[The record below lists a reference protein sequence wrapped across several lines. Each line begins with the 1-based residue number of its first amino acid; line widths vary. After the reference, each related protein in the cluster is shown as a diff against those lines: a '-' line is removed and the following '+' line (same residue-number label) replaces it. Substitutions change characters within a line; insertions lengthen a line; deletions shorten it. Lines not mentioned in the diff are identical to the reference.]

1 MKTVKMEVEEMD
13 KRSFIRGFGMGV
25 LFAAVI
31 LGISCLMRTSDSAV
45 IKRAKQ
51 LGMTYA
57 AQEEKLF
64 QTSAPKNSAAA
75 KTPEPS
81 STSVSSDKKPSATM
95 KPKETKKP
103 DKTLQK
109 EQTDQKEFD
118 QEKKK
123 ITDDFEKS
131 TKELQIQAGDWSAD
145 VSRKLEEMDV
155 ISDAEAFDAYMDKHG
170 YSSKIKAGNYSIS
183 PGADFDQIAKEITSK

>member
-1 MKTVKMEVEEMD
+1 MKTVKMEVEEEMD

-103 DKTLQK
+103 DKTLQ
-109 EQTDQKEFD
+109 
-118 QEKKK
+118 
-123 ITDDFEKS
+123 
-131 TKELQIQAGDWSAD
+131 
-145 VSRKLEEMDV
+145 
-155 ISDAEAFDAYMDKHG
+155 
-170 YSSKIKAGNYSIS
+170 
-183 PGADFDQIAKEITSK
+183 

>member
-1 MKTVKMEVEEMD
+1 ME
-13 KRSFIRGFGMGV
+13 KRSYLRGCGMGV

-57 AQEEKLF
+57 AEKLF

>member
-1 MKTVKMEVEEMD
+1 MD

-145 VSRKLEEMDV
+145 VSR
-155 ISDAEAFDAYMDKHG
+155 
-170 YSSKIKAGNYSIS
+170 
-183 PGADFDQIAKEITSK
+183 

>member
-1 MKTVKMEVEEMD
+1 MD

-81 STSVSSDKKPSATM
+81 STSDSSDKKPSATM

>member
-1 MKTVKMEVEEMD
+1 MKTVKMEVEEEMD

-81 STSVSSDKKPSATM
+81 FFDIPSLFHHGSLLSQSLHD
-95 KPKETKKP
+95 EP
-103 DKTLQK
+103 D
-109 EQTDQKEFD
+109 
-118 QEKKK
+118 
-123 ITDDFEKS
+123 
-131 TKELQIQAGDWSAD
+131 
-145 VSRKLEEMDV
+145 
-155 ISDAEAFDAYMDKHG
+155 
-170 YSSKIKAGNYSIS
+170 
-183 PGADFDQIAKEITSK
+183 P

>member
-1 MKTVKMEVEEMD
+1 MD

-64 QTSAPKNSAAA
+64 QT
-75 KTPEPS
+75 
-81 STSVSSDKKPSATM
+81 
-95 KPKETKKP
+95 
-103 DKTLQK
+103 
-109 EQTDQKEFD
+109 
-118 QEKKK
+118 
-123 ITDDFEKS
+123 
-131 TKELQIQAGDWSAD
+131 
-145 VSRKLEEMDV
+145 
-155 ISDAEAFDAYMDKHG
+155 
-170 YSSKIKAGNYSIS
+170 
-183 PGADFDQIAKEITSK
+183 

>member
-1 MKTVKMEVEEMD
+1 MD

-95 KPKETKKP
+95 KPEMWHDRGKETKKP

>member
-1 MKTVKMEVEEMD
+1 MSLENNNYMFEMVRTELID
-13 KRSFIRGFGMGV
+13 AVGADYVNTGFSDRFGHSIDYYWIPEMWHDRG
-25 LFAAVI
+25 
-31 LGISCLMRTSDSAV
+31 
-45 IKRAKQ
+45 
-51 LGMTYA
+51 
-57 AQEEKLF
+57 
-64 QTSAPKNSAAA
+64 
-75 KTPEPS
+75 
-81 STSVSSDKKPSATM
+81 
-95 KPKETKKP
+95 KETKKP

-145 VSRKLEEMDV
+145 VSRKLEGMDV